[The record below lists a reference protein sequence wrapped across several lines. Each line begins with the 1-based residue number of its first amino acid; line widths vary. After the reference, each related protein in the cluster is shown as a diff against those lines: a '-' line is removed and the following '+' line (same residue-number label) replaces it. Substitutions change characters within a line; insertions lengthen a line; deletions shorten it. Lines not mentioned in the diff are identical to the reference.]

1 MILYGYFRSSTAYRL
16 RIALHWKG
24 LPWEGRAVSLPKGE
38 HRADAYM
45 ALNPQGALPA
55 LVEEGQPALAQSL
68 ALLDYL
74 EETHPA
80 PPLLPQ
86 GARERAM
93 VRSLCQVVACDIH
106 PVTNLRVLKELR
118 GRWGLSEADSV
129 EWYRHWTAEGLR
141 SFEAT
146 LAMQG
151 RHGAF
156 CWGDAVTQADVC
168 LVPAVFNARRYE
180 VDLAPYPMLTAIAD
194 RAAALPAFAA
204 AHPSRQPDAG

>member
-1 MILYGYFRSSTAYRL
+1 M
-16 RIALHWKG
+16 
-24 LPWEGRAVSLPKGE
+24 SLPKGE
-38 HRADAYM
+38 HRAEPYM

-55 LVEEGQPALAQSL
+55 LVEDGQPALMQSL

-74 EETHPA
+74 EETHPE

-86 GARERAM
+86 SARERAM

-118 GRWGLSEADSV
+118 GRWGLSEADSAA
-129 EWYRHWTAEGLR
+129 WYRYWTAEGLR

-146 LAMQG
+146 LAQQG

-156 CWGDAVTQADVC
+156 CCGDTVTQAEIC

-180 VDLAPYPMLTAIAD
+180 LDLSPFPLLTAIAD

-204 AHPSRQPDAG
+204 AHPSQQPDAL